1 MGQVREVSQTEEKQ
15 EDSNVERALSFLRG
29 LSSYFEEDPRR
40 VISLLDDLTEDL
52 METVG
57 YTDLGV
63 AIGQVRALAHLL
75 WATDSER
82 VVKRVVSDPEGL
94 ADIIEALTQLTTA
107 YNLLKNN
114 KADDSYIRDLI
125 NKAVEALKDILRGVI
140 AFADYCDP

>member
-1 MGQVREVSQTEEKQ
+1 VIKVSQTEEKQ
-15 EDSNVERALSFLRG
+15 EDSNVERALSFLKG
-29 LSSYFEEDPRR
+29 LSSYFEENPKR
-40 VISLLDDLTEDL
+40 VITLLDELTDDL

-75 WATDSER
+75 WATDSKRAVER
-82 VVKRVVSDPEGL
+82 AVSDPEGL

-114 KADDSYIRDLI
+114 KATDSYIRDLI
-125 NKAVEALKDILRGVI
+125 NKAVEALKDVLRGVI

>member
-1 MGQVREVSQTEEKQ
+1 VIEVSQTEEKQ
-15 EDSNVERALSFLRG
+15 EDSNVERALSFLKG
-29 LSSYFEEDPRR
+29 LSSYFEENPKR
-40 VISLLDDLTEDL
+40 VITLLDDDLTDDL

-75 WATDSER
+75 WITDSER
-82 VVKRVVSDPEGL
+82 VVVRAISDPEGL

-114 KADDSYIRDLI
+114 KAEDSYIRDLI
-125 NKAVEALKDILRGVI
+125 NKAVEALKDALRGVI
-140 AFADYCDP
+140 AFANYCDP

>member
-1 MGQVREVSQTEEKQ
+1 VIEVSQTEEKQ
-15 EDSNVERALSFLRG
+15 EDSNVERALSFLKG
-29 LSSYFEEDPRR
+29 LSSYFEENPKR
-40 VISLLDDLTEDL
+40 VITLLDDLTDDL

-75 WATDSER
+75 WITDSER
-82 VVKRVVSDPEGL
+82 VVVRAISDPEGL

-107 YNLLKNN
+107 YNLLKNH
-114 KADDSYIRDLI
+114 KADNSYIRDLI
-125 NKAVEALKDILRGVI
+125 DKAVEALKDTLRGVI

>member
-1 MGQVREVSQTEEKQ
+1 MIGVSETEEKQ

-29 LSSYFEEDPRR
+29 LSSYFEENPRR
-40 VISLLDDLTEDL
+40 VISLLDDLTEDI

-75 WATDSER
+75 WATDDTR
-82 VVKRVVSDPEGL
+82 VVKRAISDPEGL
-94 ADIIEALTQLTTA
+94 AYIIQALTQLTTA
-107 YNLLKNN
+107 YDMLKNN
-114 KADDSYIRDLI
+114 KANDSYIRDLI
-125 NKAVEALKDILRGVI
+125 NNAVEALKEVLRGVI

>member
-1 MGQVREVSQTEEKQ
+1 VIEVSQTEEKQ
-15 EDSNVERALSFLRG
+15 EDRNVERALSFLKG
-29 LSSYFEEDPRR
+29 LSSYFEENPKR
-40 VISLLDDLTEDL
+40 VITLLDDLTDDL

-75 WATDSER
+75 WITDSER
-82 VVKRVVSDPEGL
+82 VVVRAISDPEGL

-114 KADDSYIRDLI
+114 KAEDSYIRDLI
-125 NKAVEALKDILRGVI
+125 NKAVEALKDALRGVI
-140 AFADYCDP
+140 AFANYCDP